1 MISPISIY
9 LWRQV
14 GKINNKNYIV
24 ATWRIKSLRECK
36 LRSLLGEVS
45 NALEMQ
51 SSIGAKTELL

>member
-1 MISPISIY
+1 M
-9 LWRQV
+9 

-24 ATWRIKSLRECK
+24 ASWRIKSLRECK

-51 SSIGAKTELL
+51 SSIGAKTELLRPRCILKI